1 MKKLFLV
8 LLCLTATLAAGA
20 QQLTYAAQSIGLP
33 SVIAGNATTNV
44 ALTLDVRRQSTVAL
58 ELTMLG
64 GTAATTNA
72 ITLTFY
78 QSVSG
83 STFASGNT
91 YSTSAQTWVVYPNGT
106 TATTLSTNLPVNGCG
121 YLQLYSIAS
130 HASNGG
136 ISNVVMQYA
145 VKTLAE

>member
-1 MKKLFLV
+1 MKKLLLV
-8 LLCLTATLAAGA
+8 LIGMTATLAAGA
-20 QQLTYAAQSIGLP
+20 QQLTYAAQTIGIP

-44 ALTLDVRRQSTVAL
+44 AVGIDVRRQSTVGLA
-58 ELTMLG
+58 LTMIG
-64 GTAATTNA
+64 MSAATTNA

-78 QSVSG
+78 QG
-83 STFASGNT
+83 IDGTTFASGNT

-106 TATTLSTNLPVNGCG
+106 TTTTLSTNLNVNGCG